1 MSFNIDQAIKIW
13 RQKVQQSKAMEP
25 GFLEELESNL
35 LDRYEEYLIK
45 GLEPAEA
52 FEKAE
57 AKSMP
62 DLPLL
67 AKEYDKAFDPNYQT
81 NQMRNSF
88 LLLLPSYL
96 KVALRNLARKRF
108 YNIINYVCLAIGVLA
123 TTLALLYLNYETS
136 FDQIIPEAE
145 RKYRVGQT
153 FRSQDYSML
162 GFVNYNSTEPAMQLQ
177 HINAV
182 GNIQGVEQACQF
194 FTFPEPIKV
203 RIGQDNFNTTDI
215 LKTNTPGA
223 FFDFFDWPFLEGT
236 LEGFTENINT
246 ALLTESEAER
256 FFGDQWRA
264 KDLSNQ
270 TLLIG
275 QTSYAIVGV
284 VADIPPN
291 AHYDFS
297 IALHQPSLDY
307 WGARTYVKLE
317 DKADPIKVAQQM
329 KANMATINTRL
340 AESELFGG
348 VLLQPLRSIHL
359 NSNLLYEMKPP
370 GDKRYLYIIGI
381 ISAIILLLTISNY
394 TNLSIAMNASRT
406 QEIGM
411 RKVFGAGK
419 GQVAWQFNLESIVL
433 ALLTLPVVAL
443 GLRAL
448 IPWFNQFMGTEIE
461 ANILSK
467 ISFWGIMVLVTIG
480 IGFLA
485 SLYSAFYLAK
495 HPILKLFHGDLASK
509 MVEGFS
515 TRKAIISFQFVLLI
529 GLCSLTLFVN
539 QQLQFVQNK
548 DLGYNKDQI
557 IYISLSGDSSRY
569 ATFKNEVSQIPE
581 VIQVGSGSTM
591 GASSFNQTTYQ
602 LTGTAEVFDDAYNI
616 DLDYS
621 AINLLGIET
630 SVEEYVKNPEMAPE
644 RITLINQ
651 TFADKLSRQFDIA
664 PEDLIGRTIIQE
676 PEYTDEETGEVGFP
690 YQVAGFFDDIN
701 MFSLRER
708 VGPMFLTVTK
718 NPRYVYWASVA
729 WEDATP
735 AAIIEKIKGKYESLQ
750 LDQAFNY
757 SFLDQNIEEL
767 YQNEQRIARLCIYFS
782 LIAFAVAIIGLI
794 ALTAYLTTLKK
805 KEIGIRQILGAST
818 LDILRRFNTEYLVLL
833 LISLLI
839 ATPLTWYGVSYWLAN
854 FAYRIDLNIWVFLAS
869 GAITLIITTVSVS
882 LIAWKTIR
890 EVPINALQET
900 Q

>member
-1 MSFNIDQAIKIW
+1 MSFNLDQSVSVW
-13 RQKVQQSKAMEP
+13 RQKVQQTKAMEP
-25 GFLEELESNL
+25 GFLEEIESNL
-35 LDRYEEYLIK
+35 LDRYEENLIK

-52 FEKAE
+52 FAKAE
-57 AKSMP
+57 AKSIP

-88 LLLLPSYL
+88 LWLLPSYL

-108 YNIINYVCLAIGVLA
+108 YNIINYVCLAIGILA

-136 FDQIIPEAE
+136 FDQMIPEVE
-145 RKYRVGQT
+145 KKYRVGQT
-153 FRSQDYSML
+153 FRSQNYSMV

-177 HINAV
+177 HIDAIA
-182 GNIQGVEQACQF
+182 NIKGVEQACQF

-203 RIGQDNFNTTDI
+203 QVGETNFNTTDI

-223 FFDFFDWPFLEGT
+223 FFDFFAWPFIDGT
-236 LEGFTENINT
+236 LENFTSKINT
-246 ALLTESEAER
+246 AILTESEAKR
-256 FFGDQWRA
+256 FFGAQWRTQ
-264 KDLSNQ
+264 DLLNK
-270 TLLIG
+270 TLRIG
-275 QTSYAIVGV
+275 ETSYSITGII
-284 VADIPPN
+284 ADIPSN

-307 WGARTYVKLE
+307 WGGRTYVKLE
-317 DKADPIKVAQQM
+317 DNADPIKVAQEI
-329 KANMATINTRL
+329 KVNMATINTRL

-348 VLLQPLRSIHL
+348 LLLQPLSSIHL
-359 NSNLLYEMKPP
+359 NSDLLYEMKPP

-394 TNLSIAMNASRT
+394 TNLSIALNASRT
-406 QEIGM
+406 REIGM
-411 RKVFGAGK
+411 RKIFGAGK
-419 GQVAWQFNLESIVL
+419 HQVAWQFNLESIVL

-461 ANILSK
+461 ASILSK
-467 ISFWGIMVLVTIG
+467 TSFWGIILLVTIS

-509 MVEGFS
+509 MVDGFS

-539 QQLQFVQNK
+539 QQLQYVQNK
-548 DLGYNKDQI
+548 DLGYNQDQI
-557 IYISLSGDSSRY
+557 IYIALTGDSSRY
-569 ATFKNEVSQIPE
+569 ATFKNEISQIPE
-581 VIQVGSGSTM
+581 VTQVGSGSTM
-591 GASSFNQTTYQ
+591 GANSFNQTTYQ
-602 LTGTAEVFDDAYNI
+602 LTGTSEVFDDAYNI

-621 AINLLGIET
+621 AISLLGIGT
-630 SVEEYVKNPEMAPE
+630 SVEDYVKNPEMAPE

-651 TFADKLSRQFDIA
+651 TFANKLSRQFGISQK
-664 PEDLIGRTIIQE
+664 DLIGRTIIQE

-701 MFSLRER
+701 MFSLREK
-708 VGPMFLTVTK
+708 VTPMFLTVTK

-729 WEDATP
+729 WKDATP
-735 AAIIEKIKGKYESLQ
+735 AAIVEKIKTKYAALQ
-750 LDQAFNY
+750 LEQAFDY
-757 SFLDQNIEEL
+757 RFLDQNIQEL

-782 LIAFAVAIIGLI
+782 LIAFAVAVIGLI

-805 KEIGIRQILGAST
+805 KEIGIRQVLGAST
-818 LDILRRFNTEYLVLL
+818 LDILRRFNAEYLGLL

-839 ATPLTWYGVSYWLAN
+839 TIPLTWYGVSQWLGN
-854 FAYRIDLNIWVFLAS
+854 FAYRIDLNIWVFILA
-869 GAITLIITTVSVS
+869 GAITLIITSLSVS
-882 LIAWKTIR
+882 LMAWKTIR